1 MQTQALASLLAP
13 DEPLG
18 QRIAILAVCL
28 AFGAWLIFVGRY
40 NVRAREAE
48 ESGKRAALLSVLG
61 KSTSMKG
68 RAAVAMGWMRIV
80 AGAIAIVFGFV
91 FFFFGAFLKN

>member
-1 MQTQALASLLAP
+1 MRIQFLGSLLAP

-28 AFGAWLIFVGRY
+28 AFGAWMIFIGRH
-40 NVRAREAE
+40 NVRTREAE

-68 RAAVAMGWMRIV
+68 RSAVAMGWLRIV

-91 FFFFGAFLKN
+91 FFFFGAFLKE